1 MTLQNQNSAIEIFNT
16 FDKFSAF
23 SGLKINKSKCEIAG
37 IGAKNGA
44 LEVLPGVKNLNLN
57 KNSAW
62 ILGVHFNY
70 NASLYN
76 TQFFLDVVQKMGL

>member
-1 MTLQNQNSAIEIFNT
+1 MTLPFFIENQNSAIEIFNT

-44 LEVLPGVKNLNLN
+44 LEVLPGVKNMINE
-57 KNSAW
+57 NSAR
-62 ILGVHFNY
+62 ILGVHFTY
-70 NASLYN
+70 NTSLYN
-76 TQFFLDVVQKMGL
+76 TRNFLDVVKK